1 MHIFIVFHPQPT
13 RCARVTLAP
22 VWREGVDYKGNK
34 LSSTFLKDE
43 TWPSIHSWSAKKTAK
58 RGRDGSRLLTVSGKP
73 GCCCPKEEGPGP
85 HLSIS
90 AIGGKGGTGWLGTEI
105 QEEKPLKNGA
115 RFSCYRYVGGMGRA
129 GRARSSWTRL
139 GGSSSRSGS
148 PGVWHWKSAL
158 PCCPKECHLL
168 LVL

>member
-13 RCARVTLAP
+13 RCARVMPAP
-22 VWREGVDYKGNK
+22 VWRERVDYKGNE

-90 AIGGKGGTGWLGTEI
+90 AIGGKGGNRLAWNRNPGGKTSEEWGSLFLLPLRGRNGKSRQS
-105 QEEKPLKNGA
+105 QEQLDQAWRGFDIGSQHCLAAPRTA
-115 RFSCYRYVGGMGRA
+115 IY
-129 GRARSSWTRL
+129 SWP
-139 GGSSSRSGS
+139 SRR
-148 PGVWHWKSAL
+148 
-158 PCCPKECHLL
+158 E
-168 LVL
+168 